1 MKKTLL
7 SVATLLAL
15 AAAAPLAAH
24 EDRACLDDA
33 CTLQSLFAEADAGGA
48 AAAGTAI
55 AARRFGSWGI
65 DTAGMDRQARP
76 GTDFF
81 RYVSGTW
88 ADTTQIPADRSSYG
102 GFAIL
107 RDLSEARLRVLV
119 EGYALGD
126 PATGGDAAKI
136 AALYRGFMDEA
147 TIDALGAKP
156 LQPVLADIRAATDR
170 NALARLMGRRGNFY
184 DTFFN
189 LGVSDDQKDPDRY
202 TLYLSQGGLGL
213 GDREMYL
220 RENFAPQRE
229 RYQAYIAQMLQLAD
243 WDKPQENAK
252 AILALETRIAEAHWT
267 RAESRNRDKTY
278 NPKAL
283 VDFAKDAPGFDW
295 AGFFKAAGVD
305 HAQRAVVRQ
314 GSAIPKLAKIY
325 ADADIATLQAWAAF
339 HVQTDTAS
347 ISGSSA
353 SILSLSV

>member
-33 CTLQSLFAEADAGGA
+33 CTLQSLFAESDAGGA
-48 AAAGTAI
+48 AAAGTTI

-136 AALYRGFMDEA
+136 AALYRGFMD
-147 TIDALGAKP
+147 
-156 LQPVLADIRAATDR
+156 
-170 NALARLMGRRGNFY
+170 
-184 DTFFN
+184 
-189 LGVSDDQKDPDRY
+189 
-202 TLYLSQGGLGL
+202 
-213 GDREMYL
+213 
-220 RENFAPQRE
+220 
-229 RYQAYIAQMLQLAD
+229 
-243 WDKPQENAK
+243 
-252 AILALETRIAEAHWT
+252 
-267 RAESRNRDKTY
+267 
-278 NPKAL
+278 
-283 VDFAKDAPGFDW
+283 
-295 AGFFKAAGVD
+295 
-305 HAQRAVVRQ
+305 
-314 GSAIPKLAKIY
+314 
-325 ADADIATLQAWAAF
+325 
-339 HVQTDTAS
+339 
-347 ISGSSA
+347 
-353 SILSLSV
+353 